1 MRLFGLDQVSDGDG
15 VEMQETPLKD
25 RQYFN
30 KEGLSHFKL
39 SHFNVVMI
47 QNGR

>member
-1 MRLFGLDQVSDGDG
+1 MRLFGLDQISDGDG
-15 VEMQETPLKD
+15 IEMQEIPLKD

-39 SHFNVVMI
+39 I